1 MRPDAE
7 APEEPWID
15 VTAAHLTSDQHTF
28 IKMRSCPQALTACE
42 WTPMDLKSVDSKLA
56 AAVGLGSG
64 DAIVAPPAAASGA
77 GGLDGC

>member
-1 MRPDAE
+1 
-7 APEEPWID
+7 
-15 VTAAHLTSDQHTF
+15 
-28 IKMRSCPQALTACE
+28 
-42 WTPMDLKSVDSKLA
+42 MDLKSVDSKLA